1 MIRSSDRCPRPAIG
15 CGHLP
20 RRHRRPSCPPP
31 CAFHSQPLPT
41 RPALSANR
49 FAAFKRYVIVRDI
62 PDIAQKNKQ
71 ELGAISGASCT
82 ALSKA
87 GLSKV
92 QVNKKALAETLD

>member
-1 MIRSSDRCPRPAIG
+1 M
-15 CGHLP
+15 
-20 RRHRRPSCPPP
+20 
-31 CAFHSQPLPT
+31 
-41 RPALSANR
+41 
-49 FAAFKRYVIVRDI
+49 AAFKRYVIIRDI

-92 QVNKKALAETLD
+92 QWQHSYVADGKTFCIYLATDEEAIREHASIGGFPITSIHEVTEIIDPTTAGFA

>member
-1 MIRSSDRCPRPAIG
+1 M
-15 CGHLP
+15 
-20 RRHRRPSCPPP
+20 
-31 CAFHSQPLPT
+31 
-41 RPALSANR
+41 
-49 FAAFKRYVIVRDI
+49 IVRDI

-92 QVNKKALAETLD
+92 QVGPTRLQGKCIL